1 MTLARGSIRG
11 YDDDRMVLLF
21 SMMDGT
27 REVLCAVSGSA
38 MDDLEHVPRTP
49 ADQREEQFTR
59 LRDRIEACASRKFLA
74 REFEGNPPCLR
85 QIEARQLIRIRRE
98 VELLGIAVG
107 RHIGVQRRAVG
118 LLGDPLDRRRIGLV
132 AHLRVDWTIRPRPA
146 ISARRDRGA

>member
-74 REFEGNPPCLR
+74 REFEGNPPCIIVRGIDFPANLKH
-85 QIEARQLIRIRRE
+85 ARPDVEGATRNRVAHARDEQLNGVVNTELLNSTSPDRSAAARPE
-98 VELLGIAVG
+98 YGVKVEL
-107 RHIGVQRRAVG
+107 
-118 LLGDPLDRRRIGLV
+118 
-132 AHLRVDWTIRPRPA
+132 
-146 ISARRDRGA
+146 S